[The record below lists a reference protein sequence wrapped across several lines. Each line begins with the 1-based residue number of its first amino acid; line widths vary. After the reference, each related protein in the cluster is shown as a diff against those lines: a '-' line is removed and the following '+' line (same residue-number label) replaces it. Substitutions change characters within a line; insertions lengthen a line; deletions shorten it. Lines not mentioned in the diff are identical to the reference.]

1 VPSQRGKRRLS
12 SEIANE
18 LKVAM
23 QALKQ
28 YGGLNPSRNRA
39 AIRGV
44 GKVMG
49 SEFARWMV
57 ARNSTQSPSVGDK
70 SQLLVADLSSF
81 WKDNGIGEMKV
92 VDEEP
97 LTIGIERCHDCLG
110 WMTGVGVAVCPFKEG
125 FLEAVFDDVLESK
138 HSVEEIECCGTLAPC
153 CKFEVTKGELSK
165 PR

>member
-1 VPSQRGKRRLS
+1 MS
-12 SEIANE
+12 SEMAAE

-23 QALKQ
+23 RALKQ
-28 YGGLNPSRNRA
+28 YGGLDPSKNRA

-49 SEFARWMV
+49 SEFAKWMI
-57 ARNSTQSPSVGDK
+57 ARSSAQSPAVGNHK
-70 SQLLVADLSSF
+70 SRLLVAGLSSF

-125 FLEAVFDDVLESK
+125 FLEAVFDDVLKSK
-138 HSVEEIECCGTLAPC
+138 HWVEETECCGTLSPS
-153 CKFEVTKGELSK
+153 CKFEVTEGEPSK
-165 PR
+165 SG